1 MQIIKINGI
10 NTLILNEGESINISN
25 GKNSQTM
32 VVSNNEEHIIAQDYQ
47 DLKNKNIDEQNK
59 NICENWLELFK
70 KTMKLGYNL
79 TSSNYG
85 IDNKLSLKVTL
96 FDPWIREKTKFY
108 NTRIDLLKIHNI
120 KGDYEIIDSYLNTNN
135 MPKDVYK
142 YLFVDIINFI
152 IKEFYQNKY
161 FQSFNSICP
170 ISFPI
175 NKIPSIEINCQD
187 LDEELNT
194 IFNNII
200 NNHNNNKSVDN
211 IVNFIKHNTNLKNY
225 NQNNIGIDPSDDLK
239 DLKRLSD
246 LYENSQKEK
255 TRVYK

>member
-47 DLKNKNIDEQNK
+47 ELKNKNTDEQNK
-59 NICENWLELFK
+59 KLCENWLELFK

-85 IDNKLSLKVTL
+85 IANKLSLRINL
-96 FDPWIREKTKFY
+96 CDSWIIGGTKFY

-120 KGDYEIIDSYLNTNN
+120 KGDYEVIDSYLNTDN

-194 IFNNII
+194 IFSNII
-200 NNHNNNKSVDN
+200 ENHNNNKSVNN
-211 IVNFIKHNTNLKNY
+211 IVNFVKHNTDLKNY
-225 NQNNIGIDPSDDLK
+225 NQNNMGINPNGDLK
-239 DLKRLSD
+239 GLKRLSD
-246 LYENSQKEK
+246 LYENSLNEN